1 MTYPSARSD
10 ARPVA
15 PSPVQGPPQLII
27 ERDFHAHTLAM
38 FCYAGKH
45 QSASKGLHT
54 DGMEEPLSATF
65 ARNLRDRM
73 LALGMTQQELARK
86 SGVAQTTISLYLHPQ
101 RRPTGASGIDP
112 SPTRPYSLWRT
123 RCAAP
128 SPIARD
134 PGNSQSPRRHPPAF
148 HLAASGRTAASFV
161 RSPPPQSRGVHPSD
175 MGTVLTPAPTTADE

>member
-1 MTYPSARSD
+1 MTYTSARSD

-86 SGVAQTTISLYLHPQ
+86 SGVAQATISLYLHSQ

-112 SPTRPYSLWRT
+112 SPTLARLQALAQALNTSAPALLLSDGERLAFANEALQSLADSLRGTKPHRT
-123 RCAAP
+123 G
-128 SPIARD
+128 
-134 PGNSQSPRRHPPAF
+134 PGKQPVSA
-148 HLAASGRTAASFV
+148 
-161 RSPPPQSRGVHPSD
+161 
-175 MGTVLTPAPTTADE
+175 